1 MAKEKIVKLV
11 PDSEA
16 DAPIVIKLSKLEISK
31 TLNAIRAFKVTR
43 GSFPVVE
50 TMIKTSSE
58 GLEIVKAGV
67 AFDFPSNVFDAL
79 KLPFAL
85 ALAGEGM
92 EPEVVD
98 GVEFTIE
105 GGELVMRE
113 LSEMVAKVE
122 PPLSPP
128 KPKPA
133 PQLVKA
139 EEPKQAE
146 VVAGAEIVDPVSMII
161 MTTAN
166 EERSA
171 QFKAYRAK
179 LAWVV
184 ATVLEFVFGD
194 KHEHGIPLKDEYL
207 REGVEFMTRTTES
220 GLVLA
225 DVGDGWDMR
234 CVFPAMMAAF
244 RSEGHALSFIGE
256 LPGKILL
263 NPKLTFVAEHG
274 GQRWLLQLPKPF
286 ELNLMDELDG
296 VIKRNKE
303 RDATRDARAAAIEA
317 ERSARVA
324 VLKAE
329 SEKRAR
335 EGAAKKERREQWE
348 MRHEARTWAEETFP
362 GILMAREGALAVT
375 REMVGG
381 EKPFSKEW
389 FKKVSDLLGH
399 KCHVTGRDGSS
410 DIVAIGNGDD
420 PLVISAWVFTQAYG
434 THAKRVAKPYQDEAQ
449 RLVLEELTYRRN
461 LRRLDHASR
470 QPVTTTFVAEPGR
483 KQRGRSLDFTDGTP
497 SLGEPERKKSKRGGK
512 RRMTKAEY
520 AMKMANDSKKDSKS
534 NEPKLSRKDR
544 IALAAAGKK

>member
-1 MAKEKIVKLV
+1 MKKEKHVTLV

-139 EEPKQAE
+139 EEPKPVEVVVDAE
-146 VVAGAEIVDPVSMII
+146 VVDPVSMII

-166 EERSA
+166 EERSE
-171 QFKAYRAK
+171 QFKVYRAK

-207 REGVEFMTRTTES
+207 REGVEFKTRTTES

-234 CVFPAMMAAF
+234 CVFPAMMDAF
-244 RSEGHALSFIGE
+244 RSEGHALRFIGE

-274 GQRWLLQLPKPF
+274 GQRWLLQLPHPF
-286 ELNLMDELDG
+286 TALKLMDELDG
-296 VIKRNKE
+296 VIKRNGE
-303 RDATRDARAAAIEA
+303 TDAKVKARREEI
-317 ERSARVA
+317 
-324 VLKAE
+324 
-329 SEKRAR
+329 AR
-335 EGAAKKERREQWE
+335 EQKRKALRRAQYEE
-348 MRHEARTWAEETFP
+348 HKTAEEWAEGTFLSM
-362 GILMAREGALAVT
+362 LMSREGALGVT
-375 REMVGG
+375 RDMVGG
-381 EKPFSKEW
+381 AKPFSQEW
-389 FKKVSDLLGH
+389 FKLVAGLH
-399 KCHVTGRDGSS
+399 NNVCNATGQKGTSV
-410 DIVAIGNGDD
+410 VAIGNVDD
-420 PLVISAWVFTQAYG
+420 LDVISTWCFTQIHG
-434 THAKRVAKPYQDEAQ
+434 HHAKLVAKPWIDEQ
-449 RLVLEELTYRRN
+449 NRLIRQELEYRREV
-461 LRRLDHASR
+461 LRNDRNPS
-470 QPVTTTFVAEPGR
+470 PTTTFVAEPGKR
-483 KQRGRSLDFTDGTP
+483 QRGRPSFTDDAP
-497 SLGEPERKKSKRGGK
+497 VLGEPERKRKKRGGK
-512 RRMTKAEY
+512 RRMTPAEY
-520 AMKMANDSKKDSKS
+520 AAKQKANASKKDSKA
-534 NEPKLSRKDR
+534 NEPKLSRKER